1 MEIWNEFRMEKQGDM
16 IDFNFSRKKDNK
28 NTAKKN
34 IYRYNRYVEYYM
46 QIMEYF
52 FSFYLW
58 LCRYKVN
65 IRYVKLYPY
74 ELYKVQVE

>member
-34 IYRYNRYVEYYM
+34 IYKYNRYVEYYM

-52 FSFYLW
+52 FSFYL
-58 LCRYKVN
+58 
-65 IRYVKLYPY
+65 
-74 ELYKVQVE
+74 